1 MDEELTA
8 RRQRGQALAEAGKE
22 DLELYGVEELEERV
36 AVLEAEIERTRAEI
50 GKRGS
55 KRAAAEALFNFN
67 RN

>member
-8 RRQRGQALAEAGKE
+8 RRQRGEALTEAMRE
-22 DLELYGVEELEERV
+22 DLELYGVEELEER
-36 AVLEAEIERTRAEI
+36 AALLEGEIERTRAEMS
-50 GKRGS
+50 KRGS

>member
-8 RRQRGQALAEAGKE
+8 RVQRGQALIDVGKE
-22 DLELYGVEELEERV
+22 DLELYGVEELDERV
-36 AVLEAEIERTRAEI
+36 AALEAEIERTRAEI

-67 RN
+67 KN

>member
-8 RRQRGQALAEAGKE
+8 RRQRGQALTEATRE

-36 AVLEAEIERTRAEI
+36 ALLDGEIERTKAEI

-67 RN
+67 KN